1 MIPAFNHHGVLPAGR
16 YPTQV
21 GEVERR
27 FVQMFPA
34 SPTRTDLYAGW
45 RERRGLLFGVVVVHS
60 EWLDGSFVTAKSDA
74 RDVDVVTYIEASHLA
89 ALPIPDRQ
97 RVLELTV
104 GSRPQLEFGC
114 HSFLVVMYP
123 EPHAQHQQY
132 LTERGYWD
140 RWWSRHR
147 TAPEKGYL
155 DVRGAA

>member
-1 MIPAFNHHGVLPAGR
+1 MIPAFNGDGVLPAGR

-21 GEVERR
+21 SEVEQR

-45 RERRGLLFGVVVVHS
+45 RERRELLFDVVAVHS

-74 RDVDVVTYIEASHLA
+74 QDVDVVTYVEASYLA
-89 ALPIPDRQ
+89 ELPVTDRQ
-97 RVLELTV
+97 RVLGLTV
-104 GSRPQLEFGC
+104 GARPQLEFGC

-123 EPHAQHQQY
+123 QGHAQHQQY

-140 RWWSRHR
+140 RWWSHHR
-147 TAPEKGYL
+147 SAPEKGYL
-155 DVRGAA
+155 DVRGEA